1 MDGFD
6 PGDKRKIYTGSI
18 DYDSEK
24 ASLYELM
31 IYKDINGN
39 PQNFVDVLRNAPYFY
54 DVTLVNFP
62 LGTDYIERNA
72 MALVGLLKRE
82 NQKLAS
88 NGSSE
93 KITIIGPSMGG
104 LISRYALAYME
115 KNNIPHNTKLWVS
128 LDSPHLGAN
137 IPIACQE
144 TLAFFGF
151 IGGKEQ
157 ARNKYL
163 ENFASPAARQM
174 LVEQLISNNG
184 INYFNGQGQNNNA
197 DFRQTFINSIN
208 TNGLAGSNGYPQNLR
223 KISLVNG
230 TSNGAKTNFEG
241 MKFLELAAFKP
252 SFFKAVTIE
261 NRFLASPNNLSQTF
275 SGKISI
281 PTYITIFGTQVL
293 SSLTVIEST
302 INRININPRGSMDI
316 VQGGT
321 FNTASVIKEEFEKV
335 LAVEGLEQQ
344 WRIILNNHSFIPSV
358 SSLAFKHPNFDW
370 NSPIN
375 RNLVCDPGNKEIYF
389 DSYFSP
395 QTNESHIMLNAS
407 AVNWLLKEIQG
418 APQPPYFPVDP
429 SVFIGDKVIC
439 LNQPKTYQFTDL
451 CKIPGKATF
460 SVTGNLVINSFTDYA
475 VTVQSS
481 NGGGAASIIADFG
494 NGLKVEKNIWIGKPA
509 IDLDIIPGDRRTEL
523 RVIGDGTLDA
533 TNQGITSI
541 VWTRL
546 TNLTGGFIGGSGFN
560 GTSTCTN
567 PNWRGT
573 IKIVAT
579 NLCGSTEIIE
589 TVGCYQSA
597 NRTAPNTLF
606 KIYPNPSKDIVTIDL
621 RDENNAPDKDAT
633 ISGELYDIM
642 GTLRSKV
649 AINDNKATFSVLGL
663 NKGIYVLKIYINDQ
677 LEAHQIAVE

>member
-157 ARNKYL
+157 ARNKFL

-494 NGLKVEKNIWIGKPA
+494 NGLKVEKNIWIGRPA
-509 IDLDIIPGDRRTEL
+509 TITSKMIGPTTVLTGALVNYSVNSTLPQGAAAFEWWLPYPYDTIDQFDYFSQNWQKRISTSSDSSIQVFTGYARIPGLVQVMGKNEC
-523 RVIGDGTLDA
+523 GC
-533 TNQGITSI
+533 
-541 VWTRL
+541 
-546 TNLTGGFIGGSGFN
+546 GGAKILNVAHGSG
-560 GTSTCTN
+560 GGGIPRMAN
-567 PNWRGT
+567 PASNH
-573 IKIVAT
+573 K
-579 NLCGSTEIIE
+579 
-589 TVGCYQSA
+589 
-597 NRTAPNTLF
+597 F
-606 KIYPNPSKDIVTIDL
+606 KIYPNSSKDSECIGTCKRL
-621 RDENNAPDKDAT
+621 LDAT
-633 ISGELYDIM
+633 VTTNTQY
-642 GTLRSKV
+642 
-649 AINDNKATFSVLGL
+649 
-663 NKGIYVLKIYINDQ
+663 
-677 LEAHQIAVE
+677 